1 MFRPPTHVD
10 PKGHGSFILIW
21 SFAALLPVAGLVLWS
36 VLSMQNFR
44 LVWDPSLKAYYDV
57 LASGRWQ
64 VTVRTLRIAAIV
76 TLIEVVL
83 AVPFAL
89 WLAKG
94 TRSTAVRTTCLAL
107 LTIPFFLSLSSRTIV
122 WRGVLGLNGPL
133 NAALMHMGLIDQPL
147 DWLLFS
153 EFSVVLGLIGPY
165 FPPMV
170 FPLFLAFSLIDNEV
184 LSASK
189 DLGAPPSFT
198 FFHVILPLA
207 MPGLGAG
214 IVFTFVPMIGDPV
227 VPELLGGGNVIVLS
241 ASVSSLLRILNYTVA
256 AALSVLMLVI
266 LVALT
271 SAATALSARWA
282 KGSFRT

>member
-1 MFRPPTHVD
+1 MFRPPTQVD
-10 PKGHGSFILIW
+10 PKGHGSFVLIW
-21 SFAALLPVAGLVLWS
+21 SFAALLPVVGLVLWS

-44 LVWDPSLKAYYDV
+44 LVWEPSLQAYYDV
-57 LASGRWQ
+57 LASGRWE

-76 TLIEVVL
+76 TLIEIVL

-89 WLAKG
+89 WIAKG
-94 TRSTAVRTTCLAL
+94 TRSIAVRTTCLGL
-107 LTIPFFLSLSSRTIV
+107 LTIPFFLSLASRTIV
-122 WRGVLGLNGPL
+122 WRGILGLNGPL
-133 NAALMHMGLIDQPL
+133 NAVLMHLGIVDQPL

-170 FPLFLAFSLIDNEV
+170 FPLFLAFALIDDEV
-184 LSASK
+184 LEASK

-198 FFHVILPLA
+198 FLHVILPLA

-227 VPELLGGGNVIVLS
+227 VPALLGGGNVIVLS
-241 ASVSSLLRILNYTVA
+241 ASVQSLLRILNYTVA
-256 AALSVLMLVI
+256 AALSVLMLAI
-266 LVALT
+266 LVAIIG
-271 SAATALSARWA
+271 AAGALSARMA
-282 KGSFRT
+282 RGRLA